1 MRKLLNNFEEIIS
14 CFFVS
19 ITVSLV
25 ILNVILRYVFN
36 MGLYWTEEVATI
48 SFVWS
53 VFIGASACYKN
64 KMHIGID
71 LLTQLASEKIQAL
84 ISLVV
89 NLAMVAINGYITYLS
104 IVFVRAS
111 VGKPTAVLGI
121 SSAYVSAAVMLGF
134 GLMTFHAIRFFI
146 KELKVLII
154 GETREDEKEV
164 KQLDII

>member
-1 MRKLLNNFEEIIS
+1 MRRIINNLEEIIS
-14 CFFVS
+14 SFFVS

-36 MGLYWTEEVATI
+36 MGIYWSEEAATI

-53 VFIGASACYKN
+53 VFIGAGACYKK

-71 LLTQLASEKIQAL
+71 LLTQLASVKVQGIIHL
-84 ISLVV
+84 LV
-89 NLAMVAINGYITYLS
+89 NLALVGINGYITYLS

-121 SSAYVSAAVMLGF
+121 SSAYMSAAVLAGF
-134 GLMTFHAIRFFI
+134 AIMTFHSIRFFI
-146 KELKVLII
+146 AGVKVLIT
-154 GETREDEKEV
+154 GEVNKEV
-164 KQLDII
+164 EEANIISK